1 MHQDAGRGPGPA
13 AAALKSARSHP
24 HCTTPE
30 PLTCLQ
36 VEETSGWVCVGMR
49 GSDLD
54 RLQLPLL
61 VPPPLNDEALRT
73 AFAMP
78 VDLAAGTTTG
88 IDAHDRQ
95 VSALQSLHT
104 GSSCRNDSAFR
115 AVPLAPLEGSVPRR
129 GRCARCCLAALPVGF
144 SGLQERTGS
153 SAPRIF
159 TYCVIVPME
168 PAGRVDEPWT

>member
-1 MHQDAGRGPGPA
+1 M
-13 AAALKSARSHP
+13 
-24 HCTTPE
+24 
-30 PLTCLQ
+30 CLQ

-49 GSDLD
+49 GADLD

-95 VSALQSLHT
+95 GFGCFVPALNFAC
-104 GSSCRNDSAFR
+104 GW
-115 AVPLAPLEGSVPRR
+115 
-129 GRCARCCLAALPVGF
+129 RC
-144 SGLQERTGS
+144 SGHHYWR
-153 SAPRIF
+153 
-159 TYCVIVPME
+159 
-168 PAGRVDEPWT
+168 

>member
-1 MHQDAGRGPGPA
+1 
-13 AAALKSARSHP
+13 
-24 HCTTPE
+24 
-30 PLTCLQ
+30 

-49 GSDLD
+49 GTDLD

-95 VSALQSLHT
+95 GS
-104 GSSCRNDSAFR
+104 GSSLLADWTVT
-115 AVPLAPLEGSVPRR
+115 AVGILL
-129 GRCARCCLAALPVGF
+129 
-144 SGLQERTGS
+144 
-153 SAPRIF
+153 
-159 TYCVIVPME
+159 
-168 PAGRVDEPWT
+168 